1 MSSYF
6 SAACS
11 PLNFSNRP
19 TLLKSISVNAEV
31 DDQRK
36 EFLKQVS
43 EAVCS
48 TAVHIQ
54 ISSYLS

>member
-1 MSSYF
+1 MSSDF

-31 DDQRK
+31 DDHRK

-43 EAVCS
+43 VAVCS
-48 TAVHIQ
+48 TAVHIL
-54 ISSYLS
+54 ISIDLS